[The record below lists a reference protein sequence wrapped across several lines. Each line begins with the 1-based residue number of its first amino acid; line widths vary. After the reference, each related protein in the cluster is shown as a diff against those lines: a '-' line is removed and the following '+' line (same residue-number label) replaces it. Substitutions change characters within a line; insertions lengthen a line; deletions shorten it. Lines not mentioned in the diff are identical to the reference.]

1 MYQTLDL
8 DCALGLWGSQCSND
22 CGNCEG
28 GKAFCQVTNGLCVN
42 GCARGYQG
50 RDCKTPCPPGTHG
63 QYCVYKCGS
72 CSDVRPVCDPVS
84 GMCQAGCKTGF
95 QKPHCKLA
103 CPFYTWGDDCSNNC
117 SCKKPPI
124 ECSCHPETGQCEPC
138 GPNQKSLRFSMPV
151 NNPECLNQFALDEA
165 VKFYTPPSV
174 LNIPWKPV
182 AAIFLLLI
190 LFVFTY
196 YIYWSVHTISSP
208 IIFTGQYIQIS
219 SPIIFTGQYIKS
231 HHLLYLL
238 VSTSNLITYYIYWS
252 VHQISSPIIFTG
264 QYIQSHHLLYLL
276 VSTYNL
282 ITYYIYWSV
291 HQIDHQYTQAHAHT
305 FMVIVKLSLFFA
317 VNNYLWRKHFRFID
331 RDI

>member
-1 MYQTLDL
+1 MKFFKIVLFALTCTFMTSYAAY

-196 YIYWSVHTISSP
+196 YIYWWKYIRQVP
-208 IIFTGQYIQIS
+208 IDEETKEIAREKKRQRIRQKQLRFYAKHAKENMAKYRTADWENKPPVERESYEQIY
-219 SPIIFTGQYIKS
+219 F
-231 HHLLYLL
+231 
-238 VSTSNLITYYIYWS
+238 
-252 VHQISSPIIFTG
+252 
-264 QYIQSHHLLYLL
+264 
-276 VSTYNL
+276 
-282 ITYYIYWSV
+282 
-291 HQIDHQYTQAHAHT
+291 
-305 FMVIVKLSLFFA
+305 
-317 VNNYLWRKHFRFID
+317 
-331 RDI
+331 

>member
-1 MYQTLDL
+1 MKFFKIVLFALTCTFITSYAAY

-190 LFVFTY
+190 LFIFTY
-196 YIYWSVHTISSP
+196 YIYWWKYIRQVP
-208 IIFTGQYIQIS
+208 IDEETKEIAREKKRQRIRQKQLRFYAKHAKENMAKYRTADWENKPPVERESYEQIY
-219 SPIIFTGQYIKS
+219 F
-231 HHLLYLL
+231 
-238 VSTSNLITYYIYWS
+238 
-252 VHQISSPIIFTG
+252 
-264 QYIQSHHLLYLL
+264 
-276 VSTYNL
+276 
-282 ITYYIYWSV
+282 
-291 HQIDHQYTQAHAHT
+291 
-305 FMVIVKLSLFFA
+305 
-317 VNNYLWRKHFRFID
+317 
-331 RDI
+331 